1 MDPVRQMVAL
11 VGKTLYTL
19 GQRRAF
25 DVVSVHPDR
34 DAAVIIRIH
43 STGKTRT
50 ISRSEIQAGYE
61 VSQRVPRGSLNAARL
76 RSEHASEYSP
86 VYVLALLHA
95 IGLA

>member
-11 VGKTLYTL
+11 SGKTLYTL

-25 DVVSVHPDR
+25 DVVEVHPDR

-43 STGKTRT
+43 STGGKRT
-50 ISRSEIQAGYE
+50 ITRGEIEAGCE
-61 VSQRVPRGSLNAARL
+61 IARRVPRGSLNAARL
-76 RSEHASEYSP
+76 RAEHASEFSP

-95 IGLA
+95 IGAT